1 MQSDLFDTEY
11 NEILAAKTYGDF
23 HDRLAAY
30 DCRRCTL
37 CHSRGQIVIDRGDP
51 DTAILLISE
60 RPGVNEDMVG
70 KPFVGR
76 AGELLD
82 KMLAAIDLDSN
93 KDVLIANVTKCMPD
107 TDRAPTR
114 PEVDACIPY
123 LEKQIELAAPRVI
136 VILGAVALKWFDP
149 SRSGIKMEDE
159 AGKLFELPQFRGI
172 QFVVLY
178 NPAFLLRDPNK
189 KQVTWEHL
197 KSLRRFLT
205 EAS

>member
-11 NEILAAKTYGDF
+11 NEILAAKSYPEF

-30 DCRRCTL
+30 DCHRCTL
-37 CHSRGQIVIDRGDP
+37 CHSRGQIVIDRGDAKT
-51 DTAILLISE
+51 DILLVSE
-60 RPGVNEDMVG
+60 RPGVNEDRVG

-82 KMLAAIDLDSN
+82 RMLAAIGLDSN

-114 PEVDACIPY
+114 PEVDACIPF
-123 LEKQIELAAPRVI
+123 LEKQIELVAPRVI
-136 VILGAVALKWFDP
+136 VILGSVALKWFDP
-149 SRSGIKMEDE
+149 ARSDIRMEDE
-159 AGKLFELPQFRGI
+159 AGKFFELSQFPGI

-178 NPAFLLRDPNK
+178 NPAFLLRDPSK
-189 KQVTWEHL
+189 KKITWDHL
-197 KSLRRFLT
+197 KQLRRFLA
-205 EAS
+205 EAT